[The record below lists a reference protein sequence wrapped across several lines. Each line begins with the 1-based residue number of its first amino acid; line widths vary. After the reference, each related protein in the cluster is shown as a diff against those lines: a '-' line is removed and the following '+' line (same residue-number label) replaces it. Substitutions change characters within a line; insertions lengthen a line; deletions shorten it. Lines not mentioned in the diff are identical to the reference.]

1 LSTLQRRLKVEP
13 QALGP
18 PVLDFEESPFRIRK
32 LEVKKMTPDAK
43 IQAAVDLIATELK
56 GEFATFVKSYNP
68 EGRPLRVV
76 RKTWQVQRGNFIE
89 GRGKVEASFQD
100 PSWGGLARLQ
110 ANLWLDEQELLR
122 LEIWFSGCG
131 LMEAAP
137 VNARGLELDDLPEL
151 LTKGFA
157 KLTGWLTEAL

>member
-1 LSTLQRRLKVEP
+1 MTL
-13 QALGP
+13 
-18 PVLDFEESPFRIRK
+18 DS
-32 LEVKKMTPDAK
+32 K

-76 RKTWQVQRGNFIE
+76 RKTWQVQKGGFIE
-89 GRGKVEASFQD
+89 ARGKVEASFQD

-110 ANLWLDEQELLR
+110 ANLWLDEQDLIN
-122 LEIWFSGCG
+122 LEIWFNGCG

-137 VNARGLELDDLPEL
+137 VNGRHLELDELPDL

-157 KLTGWLTEAL
+157 KLTKWLEEAL